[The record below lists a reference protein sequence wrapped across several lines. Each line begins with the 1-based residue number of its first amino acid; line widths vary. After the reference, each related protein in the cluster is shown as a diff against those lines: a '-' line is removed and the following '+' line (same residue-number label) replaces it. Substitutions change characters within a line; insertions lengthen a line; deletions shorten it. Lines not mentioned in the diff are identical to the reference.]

1 MFKQILLLLLGLV
14 AGSIANMGVLQIA
27 GLLIPSPVP
36 EGASVEEMAAYMVQ
50 FEWFHFIGPWLAHA
64 LGTLVGATIVRKW
77 SSFPQAFPWVVA
89 GFFFLGGLSMVLLLP
104 GTPIGFI
111 LTDLVGAYFPMA
123 ELSMLMIP
131 RKS

>member
-36 EGASVEEMAAYMVQ
+36 EGASIEEMAAFMDQ

-64 LGTLVGATIVRKW
+64 AGTLVGASIVRKW
-77 SSFPQAFPWVVA
+77 SSFPQTFPWVVA
-89 GFFFLGGLSMVLLLP
+89 GFFFFGGLSMVFLLP
-104 GTPIGFI
+104 GTPVGFI
-111 LTDLVGAYFPMA
+111 LADLVGAYFPMA
-123 ELSMLMIP
+123 ALSMVLIP
-131 RKS
+131 RTS